1 MILDD
6 LVAATKKRLITEKN
20 DIPFDKMKEMALNI
34 RSMELNE
41 SRADKT
47 RADKTNETEL
57 KESEAPEVKA
67 SKSVASDYRFTKSLE
82 GPGIHFICEVKKA
95 SPSKGIIA
103 DNFPYIDIAREYE
116 NIGADCISVLTEP
129 EYFKG
134 DINYLKDIQESG
146 VTTPLLRKDFTID
159 EYMIYQA
166 KVYGASAILLICAI
180 LDDKR
185 LKEYHELATS
195 LGLSVLVEAH
205 DEDEVRRALNIDA
218 RIIGVNN
225 RNLKDFSVDLNNSI
239 RLREMVPADKI
250 FVAESGIKTEAD
262 MFKLRDAG
270 VNAVL
275 IGETM
280 MRADDKRGMI
290 KRLKGI

>member
-6 LVAATKKRLITEKN
+6 LVAATKKRLIKQKSEVS
-20 DIPFDKMKEMALNI
+20 IDKMKENALAI
-34 RSMELNE
+34 R
-41 SRADKT
+41 D
-47 RADKTNETEL
+47 TERGD
-57 KESEAPEVKA
+57 SG
-67 SKSVASDYRFTKSLE
+67 SQINDFRFTKALE

-103 DNFPYIDIAREYE
+103 ENFPYIDIAREYE
-116 NIGADCISVLTEP
+116 KIGADCISVLTEP
-129 EYFKG
+129 DYFKG
-134 DINYLKDIQESG
+134 DINYLNDIQKAG
-146 VTTPLLRKDFTID
+146 VATPLLRKDFTID

-180 LDDKR
+180 LDDNR

-195 LGLSVLVEAH
+195 LGISALVEAH
-205 DEDEVRRALNIDA
+205 DEEEVKRALNIGA
-218 RIIGVNN
+218 KIIGVNN

-250 FVAESGIKTEAD
+250 FVAESGIKTEND
-262 MFKLRDAG
+262 MIRLRDAG

-280 MRADDKRGMI
+280 MRTDDKSGMI
-290 KRLKGI
+290 RRLKGI

>member
-6 LVAATKKRLITEKN
+6 LVAATKKRLIKQKSEVS
-20 DIPFDKMKEMALNI
+20 IDKMKENALAI
-34 RSMELNE
+34 R
-41 SRADKT
+41 D
-47 RADKTNETEL
+47 TERGD
-57 KESEAPEVKA
+57 SG
-67 SKSVASDYRFTKSLE
+67 SQINDFRFTKALE

-103 DNFPYIDIAREYE
+103 ENFPYIDIAREYE
-116 NIGADCISVLTEP
+116 KIGADCISVLTEP
-129 EYFKG
+129 DYFKG
-134 DINYLKDIQESG
+134 DINYLNDIQKAG
-146 VTTPLLRKDFTID
+146 VATPLLRKDFTID

-195 LGLSVLVEAH
+195 LGISALVEAH
-205 DEDEVRRALNIDA
+205 DEEEVKRALNIGA
-218 RIIGVNN
+218 KIIGVNN
-225 RNLKDFSVDLNNSI
+225 RNLKDFTVDLNNSI
-239 RLREMVPADKI
+239 RLRKLVPEDKI
-250 FVAESGIKTEAD
+250 FVAESGIKTEND
-262 MFKLRDAG
+262 MIRLRDAG

-280 MRADDKRGMI
+280 MRTDDKSGMI
-290 KRLKGI
+290 RRLKGI

>member
-47 RADKTNETEL
+47 NETEL

-67 SKSVASDYRFTKSLE
+67 SKSVASEYRFTKALE

-129 EYFKG
+129 DYFKG
-134 DINYLKDIQESG
+134 NINYLKDIQESG
-146 VTTPLLRKDFTID
+146 VNTPLLRKDFTID

-180 LDDKR
+180 LDDKK

-205 DEDEVRRALNIDA
+205 DEDEVRRALNINA

-225 RNLKDFSVDLNNSI
+225 RNLKDFTVDLGNSL
-239 RLREMVPADKI
+239 RLRKLVPEDKI
-250 FVAESGIKTEAD
+250 FVAESGIKTEND
-262 MFKLRDAG
+262 MIRLRDAG

>member
-47 RADKTNETEL
+47 NETEL
-57 KESEAPEVKA
+57 KESEAAEIKTLKPVT
-67 SKSVASDYRFTKSLE
+67 SDYRFTKALE

-129 EYFKG
+129 DYFKG
-134 DINYLKDIQESG
+134 NINYLKDIQDAG

-180 LDDKR
+180 LDDKK

-195 LGLSVLVEAH
+195 LGISALVEAH
-205 DEDEVRRALNIDA
+205 DEEEIKRALNIGA
-218 RIIGVNN
+218 KIIGVNN
-225 RNLKDFSVDLNNSI
+225 RNLKDFTVDLNNSI
-239 RLREMVPADKI
+239 RLRKLVPEDKI
-250 FVAESGIKTEAD
+250 FVAESGIKTEND
-262 MFKLRDAG
+262 MIRLRDAG

-280 MRADDKRGMI
+280 MRTDDKSGMI
-290 KRLKGI
+290 RRLKGI

>member
-1 MILDD
+1 
-6 LVAATKKRLITEKN
+6 
-20 DIPFDKMKEMALNI
+20 MALNI

-67 SKSVASDYRFTKSLE
+67 SKSVASDYRFTKALE

-129 EYFKG
+129 DYFKG
-134 DINYLKDIQESG
+134 NINYLKDIQNAG

-159 EYMIYQA
+159 EYMIYEA
-166 KVYGASAILLICAI
+166 RARKASAVLLICSI
-180 LDDKR
+180 LDSQTLGKYIRICD
-185 LKEYHELATS
+185 E
-195 LGLSVLVEAH
+195 LGLSALVEAH
-205 DEDEVRRALNIDA
+205 DKNECDMALGEGA
-218 RIIGVNN
+218 RVIGVNN
-225 RNLKDFSVDLNNSI
+225 RNLRDFTVDPTNCL
-239 RLREMVPADKI
+239 RLRDYVGDKAL
-250 FVAESGIKTEAD
+250 FVAESGVKRREDIVE
-262 MFKLRDAG
+262 LERAG
-270 VNAVL
+270 VDAVL
-275 IGETM
+275 IGESM
-280 MRADDKRGMI
+280 MRAVDKTEFLNN
-290 KRLKGI
+290 LKGLV